1 MSTTPIATLPSL
13 DRLRAAA
20 YLYGIDAPAIDQAR
34 VLCIGMGPE
43 PALAPLALAYPR
55 AQFLVVSIG
64 GSEHATAQATPD
76 NLQYLSTSLDQIDGN
91 LGRFDYILV
100 PGLYGYLPAE
110 AATYLLQTCESLLS
124 PSGLACIGYPV
135 YPGAKAFEIV
145 RDAILLHL
153 HNISSNTTPES
164 LRDQALAA
172 LSLFE
177 DGLASANPLAPALRE
192 AAGVMKADIRR
203 GHLDVILNSPTVAG
217 SYFVEFAQRA
227 LQAGLACV
235 GDARPQ
241 LDVARHWGDGVRTTN
256 SLLGLGQA
264 EATRLQYL
272 DFASGRAQR
281 HALLARVD
289 LGTGIRT
296 QPDLERLANLRWAG
310 YSEPSDWRPAQAG
323 QIYRNEQ
330 GRFWTIAGANDA
342 RLLDTLAA
350 HWPRSLSVEQW
361 SNASGLSRDEVLSF
375 LRPLFAADML
385 QYCLDAGPCDG
396 LEDDRLYL
404 APSLAQGRPSPT
416 DDYAEGNGVST
427 EALAQW
433 SFWGVAVDPEL
444 TGIERKFLAS
454 RAGRID
460 ADAFLAQTLD
470 RGKLRAHGLSDLAG
484 AQEVVHI
491 GVLSKLWKFGLLTSS
506 KTAWLDLL
514 GRNLDVHH
522 GKFACWS
529 LYVQTALADSAPL
542 GRSGIST
549 PQEQARLDHLLRL
562 LDELAY
568 GQVEPLARREIE
580 KQPARME
587 GWTALVRSLSGLGR
601 HDEALGVLNQM
612 RSRFRTDPCYGEQLA
627 IALAQA
633 GHNEEAIRIG
643 RLAMY
648 GRPGSGQLINAV
660 ALACLHSTRIAAAEQ
675 YLTHGMAA
683 DPAFRTMAVN
693 LVSVYARQGKIR
705 EGIALCRELLSRAD
719 SVGDYRAAIYHN
731 LLFFANYD
739 PDRSADQIFQD
750 YQAFESELCRP
761 HYTSWRAHRNSRN
774 LKRKLKI
781 GYVSADFKEHAVSRF
796 LEPIFAGYD
805 RSAFEVYAYANMG
818 AEDSVTVRYRTM
830 ADHWVSIYG
839 MKDDQAA
846 QRIRDDGIDILVDM
860 SGHTGGHR
868 LGVFA
873 RKPAPVSL
881 TWLGYGYTTGVSA
894 IDYFLGNEALC
905 PPGSEQLFAEKIWRL
920 QGSWSVYQPHRADIP
935 EPGPLPAAAEG
946 FITFI
951 SLSRVIRIN
960 ERVIRG
966 WARILAAVPR
976 SRLVLNSVDFA
987 DPETCATMQA
997 KFAEHGIPA
1006 HQLGMG
1012 YTSPPWHS
1020 LRHADIGLDCFP
1032 HNAGTTLL
1040 DMLCAGVPYIT
1051 LADRPSVGRIGSSP
1065 LHSLGHTDW
1074 IAANEADYVAK
1085 AVALASDAQ
1094 ALADIRRTL
1103 PARFM
1108 KSDLMDQGAFIQKL
1122 EAAYREMFAMWAEKR
1137 VGTWSE

>member
-135 YPGAKAFEIV
+135 YPGAKTFEIV

-153 HNISSNTTPES
+153 HNISADTSPES

-177 DGLASANPLAPALRE
+177 DGLANANPLAPALRE
-192 AAGVMKADIRR
+192 AAGVMKADIQR

-241 LDVARHWGDGVRTTN
+241 LDVARHWGDGVRATN

-281 HALLARVD
+281 HALLARAD
-289 LGTGIRT
+289 RGTGIRT
-296 QPDLERLANLRWAG
+296 QPDLERLADLRWAG
-310 YSEPSDWRPAQAG
+310 YSEPSDWRLAQAG

-342 RLLDTLAA
+342 RLFDTLAA
-350 HWPRSLSVEQW
+350 HWPRSLSLEQW
-361 SNASGLSRDEVLSF
+361 SNASGLPRDEVLSF

-385 QYCLDAGPCDG
+385 QYCLGAGPCDG

-404 APSLAQGRPSPT
+404 APSLAQTRPSST
-416 DDYAEGNGVST
+416 SDQAEGSGGPAET
-427 EALAQW
+427 LAQW
-433 SFWGVAVDPEL
+433 NFWGVAVDLGL
-444 TGIERKFLAS
+444 TNHEREFVAGQ
-454 RAGRID
+454 AGRID
-460 ADAFLAQTLD
+460 AEAFLAQTLD
-470 RGKLRAHGLSDLAG
+470 SAKQDDHSLSGLASI
-484 AQEVVHI
+484 QEIVHA
-491 GVLSKLWKFGLLTSS
+491 GVLSKLWKLGLLAGS

-522 GKFACWS
+522 GKSACWS
-529 LYVQTALADSAPL
+529 LYVQSCLADIAPQAP
-542 GRSGIST
+542 SGFST
-549 PQEQARLDHLLRL
+549 PQDQARLDHLQKL
-562 LDELAY
+562 LEELAY
-568 GQVEPLARREIE
+568 GQVEPLARREVE
-580 KQPARME
+580 KQPARLE
-587 GWTALVRSLSGLGR
+587 GWIALVRGLSGQGR
-601 HDEALGVLNQM
+601 HDEALGVLSQM
-612 RSRFRTDPCYGEQLA
+612 RDRFRADPRYGELLA
-627 IALAQA
+627 IALSQA
-633 GHNEEAIRIG
+633 GHNDEAIRVG
-643 RLAMY
+643 RLAMH
-648 GRPGSGQLINAV
+648 GRPGSGYLINAV
-660 ALACLHSTRIAAAEQ
+660 ALACLHSARVAAAEQ
-675 YLTHGMAA
+675 YLTHGVAV
-683 DPAFRTMAVN
+683 DPEFRPLEVN
-693 LVSVYARQGKIR
+693 LIAVYTRQGKIR

-719 SVGDYRAAIYHN
+719 AVGDYRAAVYHN
-731 LLFFANYD
+731 LLFFVNYD
-739 PDRSADQIFQD
+739 PDRSAEQIFQD
-750 YQAFESELCRP
+750 YQTFENELCRP
-761 HYTSWRAHRNSRN
+761 VYASWKAHRNSRN
-774 LKRKLKI
+774 LKRKLRI
-781 GYVSADFKEHAVSRF
+781 GYVSADFKDHAVARF
-796 LEPIFAGYD
+796 LEPIFARYD
-805 RSAFEVYAYANMG
+805 KSAFEVYAYANMG
-818 AEDSVTVRYRTM
+818 AEDSATARFRKM
-830 ADHWVSIYG
+830 ADQWVSIYG

-905 PPGSEQLFAEKIWRL
+905 PQGSEQLFAEKIWRL
-920 QGSWSVYQPHRADIP
+920 QGSWTVYQPHWADIP

-976 SRLVLNSVDFA
+976 SRLVLNSMDFA
-987 DPETCATMQA
+987 DLETCATIQA
-997 KFAEHGIPA
+997 KFAEHGIA
-1006 HQLGMG
+1006 EHRLMMG

-1051 LADRPSVGRIGSSP
+1051 MADRPSVGRIGSSP
-1065 LHSLGHTDW
+1065 LHSLGHRDW
-1074 IAANEADYVAK
+1074 IAADDADYVAK
-1085 AVALASDAQ
+1085 AVALASDVQ

-1103 PARFM
+1103 PARFAE
-1108 KSDLMDQGAFIQKL
+1108 SDLMDQNAFIEKL
-1122 EAAYREMFAMWAEKR
+1122 EAAYREMFAVWAEKR
-1137 VGTWSE
+1137 AGS

>member
-135 YPGAKAFEIV
+135 YPGAKTFEIV

-153 HNISSNTTPES
+153 HNISADTSPES

-177 DGLASANPLAPALRE
+177 DGLANANPLAPALRE
-192 AAGVMKADIRR
+192 AAGVMKADIQR

-241 LDVARHWGDGVRTTN
+241 LDVARHWGDGVRATN

-281 HALLARVD
+281 HALLARAD
-289 LGTGIRT
+289 RGTGIRT
-296 QPDLERLANLRWAG
+296 QPDLERLADLRWAG
-310 YSEPSDWRPAQAG
+310 YAEPSDWRPAQAG

-361 SNASGLSRDEVLSF
+361 SNAAGLSRDEVQSF
-375 LRPLFAADML
+375 LRLLFAEDML
-385 QYCLDAGPCDG
+385 HYCLGAGPCDG
-396 LEDDRLYL
+396 LEDGHLYL
-404 APSLAQGRPSPT
+404 APSLTQPRPSPAG
-416 DDYAEGNGVST
+416 DQAEGSGGPTQAVV
-427 EALAQW
+427 QW
-433 SFWGVAVDPEL
+433 NFWGVAVDPEL
-444 TGIERKFLAS
+444 TGPEREFVAYQTV
-454 RAGRID
+454 RND

-470 RGKLRAHGLSDLAG
+470 RVQQSAHDLSDLAS

-491 GVLSKLWKFGLLTSS
+491 GVLSKLWKFGLLTGS

-514 GRNLDVHH
+514 GRNLDRHH
-522 GKFACWS
+522 GKSACWS
-529 LYVQTALADSAPL
+529 LYVQAALVDNTPVVSSGL
-542 GRSGIST
+542 GT
-549 PQEQARLDHLLRL
+549 PQEQARLDHLQRL

-580 KQPARME
+580 RQPARME

-601 HDEALGVLNQM
+601 HDEALGVLSQM
-612 RSRFRTDPCYGEQLA
+612 RDRFRADPAYAEQLA
-627 IALAQA
+627 IALSQA
-633 GHNEEAIRIG
+633 GHNEEAIRVG

-660 ALACLHSTRIAAAEQ
+660 ALACLHSARIAAAEQ
-675 YLTHGMAA
+675 YLTYGMAA
-683 DPAFRTMAVN
+683 DPAFRTMGVN
-693 LVSVYARQGKIR
+693 LVSVYTRQGKIR

-719 SVGDYRAAIYHN
+719 AVGDYRAAIYHN

-750 YQAFESELCRP
+750 FQAFENELCRP
-761 HYTSWRAHRNSRN
+761 HYANWKAHRNSRN
-774 LKRKLKI
+774 LKRKLKV

-796 LEPIFAGYD
+796 LEPVFARHD
-805 RSAFEVYAYANMG
+805 KSAFEIYAYANM
-818 AEDSVTVRYRTM
+818 AVEDSATTRYRQR
-830 ADHWVSIYG
+830 ADHWVPLYG
-839 MKDDQAA
+839 MTDDEAA
-846 QRIRDDGIDILVDM
+846 RRVRDDGIDILVDL

-881 TWLGYGYTTGVSA
+881 AWLGCGYTTGVSA
-894 IDYFLGNEALC
+894 IDYFLGNEVLC
-905 PPGSEQLFAEKIWRL
+905 PTGSEHLFAEKPWRL
-920 QGSWSVYQPHRADIP
+920 EGSWGVYQPHWADVP
-935 EPGPLPAAAEG
+935 KPGSLPALEEG
-946 FITFI
+946 FITFV
-951 SLSRVIRIN
+951 SLSRVVRIN
-960 ERVIRG
+960 DRVIRT
-966 WARILAAVPR
+966 WARILAGVPR
-976 SRLVLNSVDFA
+976 SRLVLNSFDFA
-987 DPETCATMQA
+987 DAETCASLQA
-997 KFAEHGIPA
+997 KFAEQGIAA
-1006 HQLGMG
+1006 HRLMMG

-1032 HNAGTTLL
+1032 HNSGTTLL
-1040 DMLCAGVPYIT
+1040 DMLCVGIPFIT
-1051 LADRPSVGRIGSSP
+1051 LMDRPSVGRLGSSP
-1065 LHSLGHTDW
+1065 LHSLGHTEW
-1074 IAANEADYVAK
+1074 IADDEADYVEK
-1085 AVALASDAQ
+1085 AVALASDVE
-1094 ALADIRRTL
+1094 ALAAIRKAL
-1103 PARFM
+1103 PDRFM
-1108 KSDLMDQGAFIQKL
+1108 RSDFMDQEAFITKL
-1122 EAAYREMFAMWAEKR
+1122 EAAYREMFSSWA
-1137 VGTWSE
+1137 VGRG